1 MTIEK
6 SKSKEPVKHVKLVS
20 QVPARDK
27 LLNSR
32 ETRDTGKTSESSA
45 TSGMSESNA
54 TSETFETSES
64 IGTSVTSKSRET
76 SEKVR

>member
-1 MTIEK
+1 MSQK
-6 SKSKEPVKHVKLVS
+6 KPVKQVRLVS
-20 QVPARDK
+20 QVPAKDK
-27 LLNSR
+27 LVNSR
-32 ETRDTGKTSESSA
+32 ETRDTGKISESSA

-64 IGTSVTSKSRET
+64 IETSETSES